1 MRRVSQIA
9 FTVLSTFVAAN
20 LMAGC
25 PSSGCRYQRG
35 SGPQSSGQP
44 NYEQNYYSGGSFNQ
58 NDFDEAPNA
67 YSDSQQPGQMMSPD
81 FNPRQARGY
90 PISRNDQNFNNQGLQ
105 ESVYYDQY
113 SQGQLPPDHRGFNQ
127 FDGQQEENLSRFA
140 APQTRSNYRLRP
152 QAVDPVLVRDES
164 GYNRNYS
171 QSNRPNFNYSNDSYQ
186 PGYSTG
192 DSFRPNYQT
201 DRNYPMDRPDYR
213 SDRALRGND
222 QRNYSQSTFNSDSN
236 ISDLDLNNNESS
248 FNRSSDL
255 SPHDFSGTN
264 PDSRTDLNRTNYNGS
279 TAPSSQLNR

>member
-35 SGPQSSGQP
+35 SGPQNSGQP
-44 NYEQNYYSGGSFNQ
+44 NFEQNYYSGGSFNQ
-58 NDFDEAPNA
+58 NNFDESPDA
-67 YSDSQQPGQMMSPD
+67 YGYSQQPNEVMSPD

-90 PISRNDQNFNNQGLQ
+90 PIARGQNFNNQGLQ

-113 SQGQLPPDHRGFNQ
+113 SQGQLPPDYRGFNQ
-127 FDGQQEENLSRFA
+127 FDGQQDEQLHRFA

-152 QAVDPVLVRDES
+152 QPVDPVLIRDES
-164 GYNRNYS
+164 GYNRGYS
-171 QSNRPNFNYSNDSYQ
+171 QSNRPYSNYSNDSYQ

-192 DSFRPNYQT
+192 DSFRPNYSR
-201 DRNYPMDRPDYR
+201 DRNYPMDRPDYQPNPSFR
-213 SDRALRGND
+213 RND
-222 QRNYSQSTFNSDSN
+222 QQNYSQSTFNSESN
-236 ISDLDLNNNESS
+236 ISDLDLYNNEPS
-248 FNRSSDL
+248 FNRSSDISSQDL
-255 SPHDFSGTN
+255 SGTN

-279 TAPSSQLNR
+279 TAPSNQLNR